1 MKKLLLILLFT
12 GLFASVPVQAKLSCS
27 ELDEL
32 AEILD
37 DLAVDLQS
45 LESFGVNSE
54 VDVALKELTDAL
66 QMVANEEQ
74 DKRLGTW
81 IQGLEIAWEDMERED
96 FEESLD
102 DIIERLDDLYDK
114 DCTRTRY

>member
-1 MKKLLLILLFT
+1 MSMFVCL
-12 GLFASVPVQAKLSCS
+12 PVSARLSCN

-37 DLAVDLQS
+37 DLASDLQN
-45 LESFGVNSE
+45 LESFGVNGE
-54 VDVALKELTDAL
+54 VDMALKELTTAL
-66 QMVANEEQ
+66 KDVAREEQ

-81 IQGLEIAWEDMERED
+81 IQGMEIAWEDMERED

-102 DIIERLDDLYDK
+102 DIIERLDELYDR
-114 DCTRTRY
+114 DCERRR

>member
-1 MKKLLLILLFT
+1 MKRFILILLFA
-12 GLFASVPVQAKLSCS
+12 GMFVSVPVQARLSCS

-37 DLAVDLQS
+37 DLAGDLQS
-45 LESFGVNSE
+45 LDSFGVNSE
-54 VDVALKELTDAL
+54 VDLALKELTDAL
-66 QMVANEEQ
+66 KMIAHEEQ

-81 IQGLEIAWEDMERED
+81 IQGMEIAWEDMERDD

-102 DIIERLDDLYDK
+102 DIIERLDDLYDR
-114 DCTRTRY
+114 DCERR